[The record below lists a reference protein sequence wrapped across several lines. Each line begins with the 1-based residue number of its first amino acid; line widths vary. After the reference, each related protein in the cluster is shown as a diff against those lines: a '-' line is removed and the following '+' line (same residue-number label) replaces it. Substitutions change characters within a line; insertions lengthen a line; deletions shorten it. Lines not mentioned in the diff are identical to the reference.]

1 MGSAPDAQ
9 GDRGADP
16 RRRRTYEIGTM
27 HDYTARVLN
36 DHRLAQFDAE
46 ADASR
51 LATAARAARRPP
63 AGGGAFRRLVQISL
77 ARATWRPI
85 RWAFAWVRGT

>member
-1 MGSAPDAQ
+1 MRRVAAGPILAADA
-9 GDRGADP
+9 
-16 RRRRTYEIGTM
+16 RRKIGTM
-27 HDYTARVLN
+27 HDYTAGLLN
-36 DHRLAQFDAE
+36 EHRLAQFDAE

-51 LATAARAARRPP
+51 LATAARASRRPS
-63 AGGGAFRRLVQISL
+63 AGGGRFRRLAQISL

>member
-1 MGSAPDAQ
+1 MTAAPIL
-9 GDRGADP
+9 
-16 RRRRTYEIGTM
+16 RRRRTYEIAPM
-27 HDYTARVLN
+27 HDYTIGLLN
-36 DHRLAQFDAE
+36 EHRLAQFDAE

-51 LATAARAARRPP
+51 LATAARASRRPS
-63 AGGGAFRRLVQISL
+63 AGGGALRRLAQISL